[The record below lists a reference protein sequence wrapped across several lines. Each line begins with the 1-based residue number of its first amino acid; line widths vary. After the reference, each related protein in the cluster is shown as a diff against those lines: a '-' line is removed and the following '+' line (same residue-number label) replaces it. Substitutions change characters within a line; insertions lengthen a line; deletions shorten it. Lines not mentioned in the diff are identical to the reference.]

1 MPGSK
6 EPRSRTAASESLDG
20 AAFRDAPS
28 FLLARANAISVTR
41 GNAALA
47 PYGLR
52 VRSYAVL
59 ELAASSARPTQRE
72 LASFLRL
79 DPSQVVSLVDDLES
93 QGLVVR
99 ATDPDDRRSKVVEA
113 TPLGEER
120 VAEARR
126 AIADADARVF
136 ASLSDEERDALTVL
150 LRRVAFDD

>member
-1 MPGSK
+1 MPGPK
-6 EPRSRTAASESLDG
+6 EPRSRNAANAHVDA

-47 PYGLR
+47 PFGLR

-59 ELAASSARPTQRE
+59 ELAVTAARPTQRE

-93 QGLVVR
+93 QGLAVR
-99 ATDPDDRRSKVVEA
+99 TTVPDDRRTKAVEA
-113 TPLGEER
+113 TALGRER
-120 VAEARR
+120 VAEARE
-126 AIADADARVF
+126 ALGSATERVF
-136 ASLSDEERDALTVL
+136 ASLSTQEREALTAL
-150 LRRVAFDD
+150 LQRVAFDD

>member
-6 EPRSRTAASESLDG
+6 EPRSRNAANTRLEG
-20 AAFRDAPS
+20 AAFRDATS

-47 PYGLR
+47 PFGLR

-59 ELAASSARPTQRE
+59 ELAATDARPTQRE

-93 QGLVVR
+93 QGLVAR
-99 ATDPDDRRSKVVEA
+99 TTDPDDRRTKVVEA
-113 TPLGEER
+113 TALGRER
-120 VAEARR
+120 VAEARE
-126 AIADADARVF
+126 AIGAADERVF
-136 ASLSDEERDALTVL
+136 ASLSAQEREALTAL
-150 LRRVAFDD
+150 LQRVAFDD